1 MTENNLTGIK
11 LQRKITDEID
21 RIIKDHPELFYRT
34 RTDFIHDAI
43 RRHVRHIRG
52 VTNG

>member
-1 MTENNLTGIK
+1 MSENKLTGIK

-21 RIIKDHPELFYRT
+21 KIIENRPDLFYRT

-43 RRHVRHIRG
+43 RRHVNFLREAK
-52 VTNG
+52 